1 MFRNS
6 WLNRFVVA
14 LSALAVVLT
23 LACSKAQAQVE
34 PFKVVGAGVVDY
46 VPSTIGDAVRHDA
59 VGTATHVGNYSG
71 VGKVQLDA
79 FTSASTADFSSA
91 VPFVFTAANGDR
103 LAFHYGRT
111 DFGAAEPG
119 HVSLFPAA
127 EAGKVIAVW
136 VAEFNPVVAEC
147 TGRFEKI
154 IGGSFIMI
162 AVTEPFVFG
171 ATDPVKYVWAG
182 DGSIEFGRGN

>member
-1 MFRNS
+1 MFRNFR
-6 WLNRFVVA
+6 LNRVVVS
-14 LSALAVVLT
+14 LSVLAVVLA
-23 LACSKAQAQVE
+23 LGCPKAQAQVE
-34 PFKVVGAGVVDY
+34 PFRVIGAGTADY
-46 VPSTIGDAVRHDA
+46 IPSTIGDAVRHDA

-79 FTSASTADFSSA
+79 FTSGSTADFSSA
-91 VPFVFTAANGDR
+91 VPFVFTAANGDK

-136 VAEFNPVVAEC
+136 VAEFNPVVAQC
-147 TGRFEKI
+147 TGRFEQVT
-154 IGGSFIMI
+154 GGSFIMI

-171 ATDPVKYVWAG
+171 ATDPVKYAWEG
-182 DGSIEFGRGN
+182 SGSIEFGRGD